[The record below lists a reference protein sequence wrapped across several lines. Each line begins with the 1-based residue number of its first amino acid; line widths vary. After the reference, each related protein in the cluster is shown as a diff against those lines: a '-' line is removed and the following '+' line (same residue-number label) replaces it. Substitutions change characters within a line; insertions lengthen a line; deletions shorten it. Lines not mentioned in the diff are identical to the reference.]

1 MASVHCLSSQ
11 GSALVSL
18 GTGDLVLSCP
28 KLPPH
33 PGSSSPPR
41 RAASPL
47 PRSAPK
53 AAGVT
58 AGRLPRA
65 VAATRGP
72 GVISSAV
79 PKAGEGGRAAG
90 TATPLGLW
98 PWRVSRWPP
107 SGHRGRGENNNNNN
121 PCFFR
126 KKSHPPEGKVTRATG
141 NPRGAA
147 VPCRVSRPLGVSPGW
162 RVLLRGPPLPSP
174 CADPCSPSS
183 SPPSYAELSGVQRD
197 ASLSRWCQHVAF
209 TPRCGGPVRF
219 SVPAWSPPSAW
230 QHNSGSRCVTHQQQL
245 PGLRLGGSR
254 LPSAVLPLR
263 SHPLTPDGS
272 KVTNPTV
279 LFGIAK
285 RFLPAAPLQEDA
297 WQYFK
302 QQRSY

>member
-11 GSALVSL
+11 GSALLSL

-41 RAASPL
+41 RAASPF
-47 PRSAPK
+47 PSSAPK

-58 AGRLPRA
+58 PERLPRA

-79 PKAGEGGRAAG
+79 PKAGEGGHAAG

-121 PCFFR
+121 LCFFR

-141 NPRGAA
+141 NPHGAA
-147 VPCRVSRPLGVSPGW
+147 VPCQVSRPLGVSRGW
-162 RVLLRGPPLPSP
+162 RVLLRG
-174 CADPCSPSS
+174 
-183 SPPSYAELSGVQRD
+183 SPPS
-197 ASLSRWCQHVAF
+197 F
-209 TPRCGGPVRF
+209 
-219 SVPAWSPPSAW
+219 
-230 QHNSGSRCVTHQQQL
+230 
-245 PGLRLGGSR
+245 
-254 LPSAVLPLR
+254 PLCR
-263 SHPLTPDGS
+263 
-272 KVTNPTV
+272 
-279 LFGIAK
+279 
-285 RFLPAAPLQEDA
+285 PLQSL
-297 WQYFK
+297 
-302 QQRSY
+302 QQSPELR